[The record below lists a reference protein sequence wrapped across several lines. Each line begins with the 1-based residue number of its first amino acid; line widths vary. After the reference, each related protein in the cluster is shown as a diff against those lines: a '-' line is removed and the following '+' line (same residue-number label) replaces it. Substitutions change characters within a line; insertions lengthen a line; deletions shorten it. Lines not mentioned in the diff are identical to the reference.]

1 MHRRHTPATFA
12 ASVQKMTAAPDA
24 LGYTVRSPDSTT
36 GSPVSPQG
44 MARKPSSSTSAWI
57 GGRTHRHHP
66 LRTGSLPERLNST
79 QAARRLLARIRRDY
93 LDAYSIITSRRFTHQ
108 QLIGLCQ
115 RRVPNL
121 DQSMFATSIA
131 RLRTILTTEFTKYGL
146 QSSELPTLSSTLLG
160 FARQFTNQPKPRR
173 SQYAPDLIG
182 TGKPRTGPGT
192 ALAGSSRRTR
202 RRKPTPGPPARSG
215 GIHAESGH
223 HRATMNAVVTGT
235 RTGRRTS
242 ATCAHAASTAKE
254 RIDGYSMADNPPAKT
269 DRPVWFGGG
278 RLAKYLMLPK
288 HPEGPDDPVEMNN
301 KGTVCNRV
309 PCLVVLS

>member
-1 MHRRHTPATFA
+1 
-12 ASVQKMTAAPDA
+12 
-24 LGYTVRSPDSTT
+24 
-36 GSPVSPQG
+36 
-44 MARKPSSSTSAWI
+44 
-57 GGRTHRHHP
+57 
-66 LRTGSLPERLNST
+66 
-79 QAARRLLARIRRDY
+79 
-93 LDAYSIITSRRFTHQ
+93 
-108 QLIGLCQ
+108 
-115 RRVPNL
+115 
-121 DQSMFATSIA
+121 MFATSIA

-173 SQYAPDLIG
+173 TRPHRDRETQDRAWNC
-182 TGKPRTGPGT
+182 
-192 ALAGSSRRTR
+192 SSRLESAHAPQKTDA
-202 RRKPTPGPPARSG
+202 GPPARSG

-309 PCLVVLS
+309 PCLVALKQRQTALE